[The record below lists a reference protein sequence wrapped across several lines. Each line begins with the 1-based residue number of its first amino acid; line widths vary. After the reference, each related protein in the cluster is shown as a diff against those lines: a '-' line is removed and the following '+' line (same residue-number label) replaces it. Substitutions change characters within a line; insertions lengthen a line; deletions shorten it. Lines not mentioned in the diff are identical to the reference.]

1 MARVLRYVIIGC
13 SYFLLCEVL
22 LSFKS
27 VLKKERLSGFRVV
40 LFIVIYNKLLNKMS
54 SWFGSRSKYFL
65 DQNSPALRTETL
77 GRE

>member
-40 LFIVIYNKLLNKMS
+40 LFIVIYNKLLNK
-54 SWFGSRSKYFL
+54 GV
-65 DQNSPALRTETL
+65 L
-77 GRE
+77 GLEAVLNIFWIKIVLLSEQKH